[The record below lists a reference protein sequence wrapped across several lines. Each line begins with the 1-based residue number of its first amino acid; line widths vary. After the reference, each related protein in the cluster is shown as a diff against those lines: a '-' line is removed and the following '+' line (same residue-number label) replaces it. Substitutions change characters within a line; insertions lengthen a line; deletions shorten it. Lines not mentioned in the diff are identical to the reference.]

1 MLKILSLIPKPI
13 WFALG
18 GALLMSTVIFTSY
31 REGVRD
37 ERTRQE
43 LAQEKIVKE
52 QVTKGLK
59 EAQEELEEALS
70 LQKKKDQ
77 ILTDQSSKLKA
88 SEKRSDE
95 LQELL
100 DEVLSN
106 PPTECDRLPE
116 PTYRL
121 YKDMYNKRPSDRTN

>member
-1 MLKILSLIPKPI
+1 MFKLLSLVPKPL

-18 GALLMSTVIFTSY
+18 GALLMSAIIFTSY
-31 REGVRD
+31 REGVKD

-43 LAQEKIVKE
+43 LAQEKLIKE
-52 QVTKGLK
+52 QIQQGLE
-59 EAQEELEEALS
+59 EAQKELDAALS
-70 LQKKKDQ
+70 LQKEKDQ
-77 ILTDQSSKLKA
+77 ILTNQSSKLKA

-100 DEVLSN
+100 DDILSQ
-106 PPTECDRLPE
+106 PTTECDRLPE

-121 YKDMYNKRPSDRTN
+121 YKDMYNKRPSGGTN